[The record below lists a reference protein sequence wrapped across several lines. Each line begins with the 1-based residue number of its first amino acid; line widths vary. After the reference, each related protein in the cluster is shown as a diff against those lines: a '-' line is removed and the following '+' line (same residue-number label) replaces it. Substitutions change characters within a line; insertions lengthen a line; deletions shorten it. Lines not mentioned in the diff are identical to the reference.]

1 MDISDILNEVYNLNK
16 NSLASYIVDAE
27 PYVTNEQ
34 ELVFKKIQ
42 QIAKEQSAFVQE
54 ILNCMQ
60 DLEVIPHSFSFP
72 SQMSELNYLSMN
84 YLKKV
89 LLQELSVEQEQML
102 LFIEELKKE
111 KLLSLQHPISLLE
124 KAKNMLEQFAIELTA

>member
-1 MDISDILNEVYNLNK
+1 
-16 NSLASYIVDAE
+16 
-27 PYVTNEQ
+27 
-34 ELVFKKIQ
+34 
-42 QIAKEQSAFVQE
+42 
-54 ILNCMQ
+54 MQ

-89 LLQELSVEQEQML
+89 LLHELSVEQEQTL

-111 KLLSLQHPISLLE
+111 KLLILQRPISLLE
-124 KAKNMLEQFAIELTA
+124 KAKNMLEQFVIELTA